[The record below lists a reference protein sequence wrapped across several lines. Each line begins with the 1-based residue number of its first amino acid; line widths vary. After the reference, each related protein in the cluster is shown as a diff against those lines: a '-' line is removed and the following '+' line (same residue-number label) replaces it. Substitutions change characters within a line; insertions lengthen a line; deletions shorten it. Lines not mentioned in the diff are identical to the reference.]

1 MQEKIVMP
9 YAPILAESTRS
20 IGYSFE
26 AAVADIIDNSIS
38 ASATEV
44 RICFS
49 SRDPQWLCI
58 EDNGWGMT
66 PVELENAM
74 RYGSQ
79 SSTDVRRKDDLG
91 RFGLGLKMASLSQ
104 CRKVTVM
111 TKKDDVTCAACWDL
125 DYIIQQKNWS
135 LQFYSEEELEDMP
148 GYLYLKLKDSG
159 TVVTWER
166 FDRLKQGAAQITKAV
181 RFVGKRYKEWRE
193 MLANARGNLLSP
205 EEIKGLL
212 GEMYYLKNY
221 LAPLYGIEKAALS
234 WTGPRRLP
242 QDFILDDTWHEVKTI
257 SSGKSEVSISSIEQL
272 DSVRTGELVIL
283 RADKTSI
290 ANTNAVNLNSLYKDL
305 MTLIA
310 SDHEK
315 EIFSNMLLRYGYYPR
330 AEYESEEYTFE
341 IKGMQRYVVNT
352 DFPCI
357 RRADLPASVTEA
369 KYALSV
375 AAIEPYT
382 KE

>member
-1 MQEKIVMP
+1 MSDIKR
-9 YAPILAESTRS
+9 ILSGINHLDTYQRVDSTHPLDLYV
-20 IGYSFE
+20 G
-26 AAVADIIDNSIS
+26 IDDTARWTLLLIS
-38 ASATEV
+38 DFQPLSVT
-44 RICFS
+44 S
-49 SRDPQWLCI
+49 SRMIMIKSGKRSDSKWTQSFSLVDDRFRDIFVLLC
-58 EDNGWGMT
+58 EDI
-66 PVELENAM
+66 V
-74 RYGSQ
+74 S
-79 SSTDVRRKDDLG
+79 SSTNIANKE
-91 RFGLGLKMASLSQ
+91 K
-104 CRKVTVM
+104 
-111 TKKDDVTCAACWDL
+111 AA
-125 DYIIQQKNWS
+125 
-135 LQFYSEEELEDMP
+135 
-148 GYLYLKLKDSG
+148 
-159 TVVTWER
+159 
-166 FDRLKQGAAQITKAV
+166 

-212 GEMYYLKNY
+212 GEMYYLKDY

-272 DSVRTGELVIL
+272 DSVKTGELVIL

-290 ANTNAVNLNSLYKDL
+290 ANANAVNLNSLYKDL
-305 MTLIA
+305 MTLIPG
-310 SDHEK
+310 DHEK
-315 EIFSNMLLRYGYYPR
+315 EVFSNMLLRYGYYPR

-341 IKGMQRYVVNT
+341 IKGMQRYIVNT

>member
-1 MQEKIVMP
+1 MSDIKR
-9 YAPILAESTRS
+9 ILSGINHLDTYQRVDSTHPLDLYV
-20 IGYSFE
+20 G
-26 AAVADIIDNSIS
+26 IDDTARWTLLLIS
-38 ASATEV
+38 DFQPLSVT
-44 RICFS
+44 S
-49 SRDPQWLCI
+49 SRMIMIKSGKRSDSKWTQSFSLVDDRFRDIFVLFC
-58 EDNGWGMT
+58 EDI
-66 PVELENAM
+66 V
-74 RYGSQ
+74 S
-79 SSTDVRRKDDLG
+79 SSTNIANK
-91 RFGLGLKMASLSQ
+91 
-104 CRKVTVM
+104 
-111 TKKDDVTCAACWDL
+111 
-125 DYIIQQKNWS
+125 
-135 LQFYSEEELEDMP
+135 E
-148 GYLYLKLKDSG
+148 
-159 TVVTWER
+159 
-166 FDRLKQGAAQITKAV
+166 KAV

-257 SSGKSEVSISSIEQL
+257 SGGKSEVSISSIEQL

-305 MTLIA
+305 MTLIP

-357 RRADLPASVTEA
+357 RRADLPSSVTEA